1 MSREKNDFKLNVG
14 TSSILFIFVVLCLVS
29 FATLSLSS
37 AVSDYKMSKKV
48 ADNTKAYYEACNV
61 AEEKLADMQDS
72 LQNLYATGISRA
84 GYFEQVGQKKNF
96 AIPVNDLQT
105 LQVEISILYPD
116 SEGEPCLRVEKW
128 CTELTGSLEYDESL
142 PVFK

>member
-1 MSREKNDFKLNVG
+1 MSRGKTEFKLNVG

-48 ADNTKAYYEACNV
+48 ADNTTAYYEACNI
-61 AEEKLADMQDS
+61 AEEELADMQES
-72 LQNLYATGISRA
+72 LQSLYASGISRT
-84 GYFEQVGQKKNF
+84 GYFEQVGQKKHF

-105 LQVEISILYPD
+105 LQVEIEMLYPESVAGPFYKVD
-116 SEGEPCLRVEKW
+116 RW